1 MAKRAKIKL
10 SRLPLSKEIAA
21 KPVVKEESSKDLVLE
36 FTALLATLS
45 SRGQS
50 LLDSMKSC
58 NPNFYPIKPITKI
71 NWEHELESLIDCMTK
86 GYHHIR
92 STYLLPE
99 EKAA

>member
-1 MAKRAKIKL
+1 MKKRPKVKL
-10 SRLPLSKEIAA
+10 SRLPLEKEIAA
-21 KPVVKEESSKDLVLE
+21 KPEVKEESRKDLVLE
-36 FTALLATLS
+36 FTALLAALS
-45 SRGQS
+45 SKGQT

-71 NWEHELESLIDCMTK
+71 NWEHELEHLIECMTK

-92 STYLLPE
+92 HTHLPSE